1 MSITTQISS
10 CLVPREIW
18 ESGYGPLPHLP
29 PLSVPARDALEI
41 ERRSRKEVNIR
52 NEARRYSLCCERI
65 TGIVRELVI
74 GNARIPQPFVWSVFA
89 GEKNPRGLAWLALA
103 EYLRR
108 FYRIDRNG
116 VTKDT
121 LRHDRL
127 EGIFHPPGVNISN
140 LVALLEVVIR
150 NPHLPQILT
159 DVCQKTHIVTPAT
172 QLIPEECGE
181 ALKTRLELAKRC
193 AQESL
198 AIVDLI
204 EVV

>member
-1 MSITTQISS
+1 MSIAIQISS
-10 CLVPREIW
+10 CLVPLEIW

-29 PLSVPARDALEI
+29 PLSMPARDALEI

-52 NEARRYSLCCERI
+52 NESRRYSLGCERI
-65 TGIVRELVI
+65 TGIVRELGI
-74 GNARIPQPFVWSVFA
+74 GNAPIPQPFVWSVSE
-89 GEKNPRGLAWLALA
+89 GGGKPRGLAWLALA

-127 EGIFHPPGVNISN
+127 EGIFHPPGINISN
-140 LVALLEVVIR
+140 LVALLEVIIR

-159 DVCQKTHIVTPAT
+159 DVCQKTHFVTPT
-172 QLIPEECGE
+172 HQLIPAECYE
-181 ALKTRLELAKRC
+181 AFRT
-193 AQESL
+193 
-198 AIVDLI
+198 
-204 EVV
+204 